1 MEKTEKQKML
11 SGELYNSFVPEL
23 IKERETAYAFCNE
36 LNKIGKATPQQRES
50 ILRQL
55 LGKCGKNPWI
65 ESPFFCDY
73 GYQIHLGDDVF
84 INFNCTIL
92 DCMPVKIGNKV
103 LIGPNVQLYSATHP
117 ISHEQRRAG
126 LESAASITIGDDVW
140 IGGGVVICPGVSI
153 GERTVI
159 GAGSVVTKSIP
170 SDVVAA
176 GNPCKIIRHLNQT
189 QDI

>member
-1 MEKTEKQKML
+1 
-11 SGELYNSFVPEL
+11 
-23 IKERETAYAFCNE
+23 
-36 LNKIGKATPQQRES
+36 
-50 ILRQL
+50 
-55 LGKCGKNPWI
+55 
-65 ESPFFCDY
+65 
-73 GYQIHLGDDVF
+73 
-84 INFNCTIL
+84 
-92 DCMPVKIGNKV
+92 MPVKIGNRV
-103 LIGPNVQLYSATHP
+103 LIGPNVPLYSATPP
-117 ISHEQRRAG
+117 INHEQSRAG